1 MIHRVILIN
10 FESNF
15 YNKEIMHITTS
26 EAITRLGNSYKEFL
40 TLFEHGSLS
49 VEVYK
54 PETRDKQK
62 PHERDEIYVIISGKG
77 SFINNGEQVNCKAG
91 DFLFVRAGI
100 DHRFIN
106 FTTDFATWVFF
117 YGPKGG
123 E

>member
-1 MIHRVILIN
+1 
-10 FESNF
+10 
-15 YNKEIMHITTS
+15 MHISPS
-26 EAITRLGNSYKEFL
+26 EALTRLGNSPNEFL

-49 VEVYK
+49 AEVYK
-54 PETRDKQK
+54 PEITDKQK

-77 SFINNGEQVNCKAG
+77 SFINDAEQVNFKAG
-91 DFLFVRAGI
+91 DFLFVKAGI

-106 FTTDFATWVFF
+106 FTPDFSTWVFF